1 MSSNNNPQATPQQPA
16 EETAAPTAPAHAE
29 SASAAPASATL
40 VTIEGQQF
48 ELKNLNEE
56 EGARLY
62 TALPAEYQQI
72 ANQYATIAKA
82 FDRIAEVQLP
92 SGISLANGFENLKQ
106 AYLRGGGALPSDAEP
121 YLQQMD
127 QQLQNMPGYA
137 EAMGAIRSAR
147 STGDVIAAAGSGAAA
162 VIAMPARALNFF
174 NTVWTEIDGAVTRDV
189 SDEQALAFGSAYAAA
204 LYKQGA
210 DRQNM
215 STTQLIFS
223 NPVASLSAGI
233 AGLPV
238 VGPYIAT
245 FFRWAYSNITSA
257 FSANGGPALTWDQAY
272 TEVTQEL
279 EANPNFRD
287 RVNAQ
292 ARSGDVA
299 AAGNTMLAAENVAGI
314 ATAPIVDAVTN
325 DRTIINSDGQLAQVT
340 TDNGIPTIET
350 DTTLNNG
357 EPQGR
362 GDRILDAAINI
373 GGEPARNIANGTYS
387 GEQVL
392 GAAAGGGLVVGAVHK
407 VTPGGLRA
415 IPGHGANAIRGAAG
429 VFTNTA
435 RGAAAG
441 YLQGTADTFSAM
453 DERNIRTNSFAQHH
467 NQTNGLDRLRNTA
480 TRAQAHLDDV
490 SARQSGNRVGN
501 WYNNRQVTNAQKAL
515 DTANDAVKAAEAAV
529 GSSTLGTSRLAHDA
543 LRASTVAENVMGAA
557 HTTRLGT
564 FARGAGR
571 LAGRAAPVLT
581 PVFFG
586 VDIYNGV
593 QESRA
598 GNDRAARQSFASA
611 GTVAAGAAV
620 GAGIG
625 VWFFGVGAIPGAAIG
640 AGVAGAADTIGGF
653 FGYGSKDIAG
663 RNYDANVRP
672 TQPTTAAPQRL
683 TLNQA
688 YAQAV
693 RDFDTNGSGGLSNQ
707 EIEAVLASVGY
718 THKNQVDT
726 NQDGIYSKG
735 EFLSAIGYMNPP
747 AASAPAPRTAP
758 APQVAAVGNN
768 EVSPEMVAA
777 MQEELVRLRMA
788 VNRTQTGGAQ
798 VPVNGGGQRPQVIRL
813 NV

>member
-1 MSSNNNPQATPQQPA
+1 MSGNNTPQATPQPPA
-16 EETAAPTAPAHAE
+16 EETAAPVAPAPAA

-62 TALPAEYQQI
+62 AALPAEYQQI

-223 NPVASLSAGI
+223 NPAASLSAGI

-245 FFRWAYSNITSA
+245 FFRWAYSNISSA
-257 FSANGGPALTWDQAY
+257 FSANSGPALTWDQAY
-272 TEVTQEL
+272 NEVTQEL

-292 ARSGDVA
+292 ARSGDLA
-299 AAGNTMLAAENVAGI
+299 AAGRTMSAAENVAGI

-340 TDNGIPTIET
+340 TENGIPTIET

-357 EPQGR
+357 APQGR
-362 GDRILDAAINI
+362 GDRILDAAIDI

-392 GAAAGGGLVVGAVHK
+392 GAAAGGGLALGAVHK

-415 IPGHGANAIRGAAG
+415 IPGHGANAVRGAAG
-429 VFTNTA
+429 VVTNTA

-441 YLQGTADTFSAM
+441 YLQGTADTLSAM
-453 DERNIRTNSFAQHH
+453 DERNIRTNSFTQSHSQV
-467 NQTNGLDRLRNTA
+467 NQLDRLRIQQTA
-480 TRAQAHLDDV
+480 A
-490 SARQSGNRVGN
+490 
-501 WYNNRQVTNAQKAL
+501 NAQL
-515 DTANDAVKAAEAAV
+515 DELLGKDAR
-529 GSSTLGTSRLAHDA
+529 TSRLGQWSDNRNITRAETRLNAVTQRITDLEQAMGKGPQLGNSRLATGA
-543 LRASTVAENVMGAA
+543 LRTSDLATDVMGVANA
-557 HTTRLGT
+557 SRLGT

-571 LAGRAAPVLT
+571 LMGRAAPVIT
-581 PVFFG
+581 PAFFAM
-586 VDIYNGV
+586 DSYNGV
-593 QESRA
+593 QALRA
-598 GNDRAARQSFASA
+598 GDNRAATESFASA
-611 GTVAAGAAV
+611 GTVAAGATA
-620 GAGIG
+620 GAIIG
-625 VWFFGVGAIPGAAIG
+625 SVFFGVGAIPGAAIG

-653 FGYGSKDIAG
+653 FGYGSKDIAA
-663 RNYDANVRP
+663 RTYDANVRP
-672 TQPTTAAPQRL
+672 
-683 TLNQA
+683 
-688 YAQAV
+688 AQ
-693 RDFDTNGSGGLSNQ
+693 
-707 EIEAVLASVGY
+707 
-718 THKNQVDT
+718 
-726 NQDGIYSKG
+726 
-735 EFLSAIGYMNPP
+735 
-747 AASAPAPRTAP
+747 PAPRATP
-758 APQVAAVGNN
+758 APQVAAVVNAPQPGLSN
-768 EVSPEMVAA
+768 EETVAA
-777 MQEELVRLRMA
+777 LMAQNQLLMQQLQMA
-788 VNRTQTGGAQ
+788 TGRVGTSKTGFDAAAFARVSSNSAGAARQ
-798 VPVNGGGQRPQVIRL
+798 G
-813 NV
+813 

>member
-1 MSSNNNPQATPQQPA
+1 MSSNNNPQATTPQPPA
-16 EETAAPTAPAHAE
+16 GTPAQSATAA
-29 SASAAPASATL
+29 SASATL

-48 ELKNLNEE
+48 ELSNLNEE

-62 TALPAEYQQI
+62 AALPPEYQHI
-72 ANQYATIAKA
+72 ANQYAVIAKS

-106 AYLRGGGALPSDAEP
+106 AYLRGGGALPADAEP
-121 YLQQMD
+121 YLRQMD

-137 EAMGAIRSAR
+137 EAMSTIRTAR
-147 STGDVIAAAGSGAAA
+147 STGDVVAAAGSGAAA

-189 SDEQALAFGSAYAAA
+189 SDAQALAFGSAYAAA

-245 FFRWAYSNITSA
+245 FFRWAYSNISSA
-257 FSANGGPALTWDQAY
+257 FSANSTPALTWDQAY
-272 TEVTQEL
+272 SEVTQEL

-292 ARSGDVA
+292 ARAGDMA
-299 AAGNTMLAAENVAGI
+299 AAGRTMTAAQNVAGI

-340 TDNGIPTIET
+340 TENGLPTVET

-357 EPQGR
+357 QPQGR

-392 GAAAGGGLVVGAVHK
+392 GAAAGGGAVLYGANRI
-407 VTPGGLRA
+407 TPGGLGA
-415 IPGHGANAIRGAAG
+415 IPGHALNAARGAAG
-429 VFTNTA
+429 MVSNTA

-453 DERNIRTNSFAQHH
+453 DERNIRTNSFAQSH
-467 NQTNGLDRLRNTA
+467 NQVNQLDRLRIQQTTA
-480 TRAQAHLDDV
+480 
-490 SARQSGNRVGN
+490 
-501 WYNNRQVTNAQKAL
+501 NAQL
-515 DTANDAVKAAEAAV
+515 DELLGKDAR
-529 GSSTLGTSRLAHDA
+529 TSRLGQWSDNRNIRRAETRLNTVTQRISDLEEAMGKGPQLGNSRLANGA
-543 LRASTVAENVMGAA
+543 LRASDLATDVMGAA
-557 HTTRLGT
+557 NATRLGT

-571 LAGRAAPVLT
+571 LAGRAAPILT
-581 PVFFG
+581 PVFAG
-586 VDIYNGV
+586 VDVYNGI
-593 QESRA
+593 QASRA
-598 GNDRAARQSFASA
+598 GDNRAATQSFASA

-663 RNYDANVRP
+663 RTYDANVRP
-672 TQPTTAAPQRL
+672 IQSAAPTGAARAQ
-683 TLNQA
+683 TINQA

-693 RDFDTNGSGGLSNQ
+693 RDFDANGSGSLSNQ
-707 EIEAVLASVGY
+707 EIEAALVSFGY
-718 THKNQVDT
+718 THKNQIDT
-726 NQDGIYSKG
+726 NHDGVYSKA
-735 EFLSAIGYMNPP
+735 EFLTATGYLTPP
-747 AASAPAPRTAP
+747 TA
-758 APQVAAVGNN
+758 QVAAVGNAQSIEN
-768 EVSPEMVAA
+768 LQLT
-777 MQEELVRLRMA
+777 QEELNAIMRSRMA
-788 VNRTQTGGAQ
+788 VNRTPTGGSLPAS
-798 VPVNGGGQRPQVIRL
+798 GGGQRPSAVRL
-813 NV
+813 SV

>member
-1 MSSNNNPQATPQQPA
+1 MSGKNNPEITTQPPPAADVAPAPA
-16 EETAAPTAPAHAE
+16 ESATAAPV
-29 SASAAPASATL
+29 SATL

-62 TALPAEYQQI
+62 AALPPEYQQI

-147 STGDVIAAAGSGAAA
+147 STGDVIAAAASGATA

-174 NTVWTEIDGAVTRDV
+174 NTVWTEIDGAIERDV

-215 STTQLIFS
+215 TTTQLIFN

-245 FFRWAYSNITSA
+245 FFRWAYSNISSA
-257 FSANGGPALTWDQAY
+257 FSANGAPALSWDEAY
-272 TEVTQEL
+272 TQVTQEL

-287 RVNAQ
+287 RVNAH

-299 AAGNTMLAAENVAGI
+299 GAGNTMTAAQNVAGI

-325 DRTIINSDGQLAQVT
+325 DRTIINNNGQLAQVT

-357 EPQGR
+357 APQGR
-362 GDRILDAAINI
+362 GDRILDAAVTI

-392 GAAAGGGLVVGAVHK
+392 GAVAGGGLVLGAVHK
-407 VTPGGLRA
+407 VVPGGLSA
-415 IPGHGANAIRGAAG
+415 IPGHAANTARGAAG
-429 VFTNTA
+429 MA

-441 YLQGTADTFSAM
+441 YLQGTADTVSAI
-453 DERNIRTNSFAQHH
+453 DERNIRTNSFAQSH

-480 TRAQAHLDDV
+480 TRAQDHLDDV
-490 SARQSGNRVGN
+490 SARQS
-501 WYNNRQVTNAQKAL
+501 NNRLGTWNNNRLVTKAQTAL
-515 DTANDAVKAAEAAV
+515 DTANEALRTAEAAMGNGPQL
-529 GSSTLGTSRLAHDA
+529 GSSRLATDA
-543 LRASTVAENVMGAA
+543 LRTSDLATDVMGAA
-557 HTTRLGT
+557 NASRLGT

-581 PVFFG
+581 PAFFA
-586 VDIYNGV
+586 VDSYNGV
-593 QESRA
+593 QALRA
-598 GNDRAARQSFASA
+598 GDNRAATESFASA

-625 VWFFGVGAIPGAAIG
+625 VWAFGVGAIPGAAIG
-640 AGVAGAADTIGGF
+640 AGIAGFGDTIGGF

-663 RNYDANVRP
+663 RTYDANVRP
-672 TQPTTAAPQRL
+672 APTTA
-683 TLNQA
+683 
-688 YAQAV
+688 
-693 RDFDTNGSGGLSNQ
+693 
-707 EIEAVLASVGY
+707 
-718 THKNQVDT
+718 
-726 NQDGIYSKG
+726 
-735 EFLSAIGYMNPP
+735 
-747 AASAPAPRTAP
+747 PRTTP
-758 APQVAAVGNN
+758 APQVAAVVKVPQSVENLQLT
-768 EVSPEMVAA
+768 
-777 MQEELVRLRMA
+777 QEELNAIMQSRMA
-788 VNRTQTGGAQ
+788 VSRSQAGTGKTGFDAAAFARVTSNAAGAAR
-798 VPVNGGGQRPQVIRL
+798 NG
-813 NV
+813 

>member
-1 MSSNNNPQATPQQPA
+1 MSSNNNPQATPQPPA
-16 EETAAPTAPAHAE
+16 EETAAPVAPAPAA
-29 SASAAPASATL
+29 STSAAPASATL

-210 DRQNM
+210 DRQHM

-223 NPVASLSAGI
+223 NPAASLSAGI

-245 FFRWAYSNITSA
+245 FFRWAYSNISSA
-257 FSANGGPALTWDQAY
+257 FSANGGPALTLDQAY
-272 TEVTQEL
+272 NEVTHEL

-299 AAGNTMLAAENVAGI
+299 AAGRTMSAAENVAGI

-340 TDNGIPTIET
+340 TENGIPTIET

-357 EPQGR
+357 APQGR
-362 GDRILDAAINI
+362 GDRILDAAIDI

-392 GAAAGGGLVVGAVHK
+392 GAAAGGGLALGAVHK

-415 IPGHGANAIRGAAG
+415 IPGHGANAVRGAAG
-429 VFTNTA
+429 MATNTL
-435 RGAAAG
+435 RGVGAG

-453 DERNIRTNSFAQHH
+453 DERKVFGNKSVVHQNARNALNILENDESAAQK
-467 NQTNGLDRLRNTA
+467 
-480 TRAQAHLDDV
+480 HLDDLK
-490 SARQSGNRVGN
+490 ARQPSGGTSSWVHNRRVASAETALKTAAQKVVDAEDAL
-501 WYNNRQVTNAQKAL
+501 YNNTPRPAGSKLA
-515 DTANDAVKAAEAAV
+515 DDAVRIADKAA
-529 GSSTLGTSRLAHDA
+529 
-543 LRASTVAENVMGAA
+543 NVMGAA
-557 HTTRLGT
+557 KTSRLGT
-564 FARGAGR
+564 LARGAGR
-571 LAGRAAPVLT
+571 LMGRAAPVIT
-581 PVFFG
+581 PAFFAM
-586 VDIYNGV
+586 DSYNGV
-593 QESRA
+593 QALRA
-598 GNDRAARQSFASA
+598 GDNRAATESFASA

-653 FGYGSKDIAG
+653 FGYGSKDIAA
-663 RNYDANVRP
+663 RTYDANVRP
-672 TQPTTAAPQRL
+672 
-683 TLNQA
+683 
-688 YAQAV
+688 AQ
-693 RDFDTNGSGGLSNQ
+693 
-707 EIEAVLASVGY
+707 
-718 THKNQVDT
+718 
-726 NQDGIYSKG
+726 
-735 EFLSAIGYMNPP
+735 
-747 AASAPAPRTAP
+747 PAPRATP
-758 APQVAAVGNN
+758 APQVAAVVNAPQPGLSND
-768 EVSPEMVAA
+768 ETVAA
-777 MQEELVRLRMA
+777 LMAQNQLLMQQLQMA
-788 VNRTQTGGAQ
+788 TGRAGNGQVAFNANAFSGLQTGAGSALVQ
-798 VPVNGGGQRPQVIRL
+798 NNGGQRPQVIRL

>member
-1 MSSNNNPQATPQQPA
+1 MSSNNNPQATTPQPPA
-16 EETAAPTAPAHAE
+16 RTPAQSATAA
-29 SASAAPASATL
+29 SASATL

-48 ELKNLNEE
+48 ELSNLNEE

-62 TALPAEYQQI
+62 AALPPEYQHI
-72 ANQYATIAKA
+72 ANQYAVIAKS

-106 AYLRGGGALPSDAEP
+106 AYLRGGGALPADAEP
-121 YLQQMD
+121 YLRQMD

-137 EAMGAIRSAR
+137 EAMSTIRTAR
-147 STGDVIAAAGSGAAA
+147 STGDVVAAAVSGAAA

-189 SDEQALAFGSAYAAA
+189 SDAQALAFGSAYAAA

-223 NPVASLSAGI
+223 NPAASLSAGI

-245 FFRWAYSNITSA
+245 FFRWAYSNISSA
-257 FSANGGPALTWDQAY
+257 FSANSTPALTWDQAY
-272 TEVTQEL
+272 AEVTQEL

-292 ARSGDVA
+292 ARAGDMA
-299 AAGNTMLAAENVAGI
+299 AAGRTMTAAQNVAGI

-340 TDNGIPTIET
+340 TENGLPTVET

-357 EPQGR
+357 QPQGR

-392 GAAAGGGLVVGAVHK
+392 GAAAGGGAVLYGANRI
-407 VTPGGLRA
+407 TPGGLGA
-415 IPGHGANAIRGAAG
+415 IPGHALNAARGAAG
-429 VFTNTA
+429 MVSNTA

-501 WYNNRQVTNAQKAL
+501 WNNNRLVTKAQTAL
-515 DTANDAVKAAEAAV
+515 DTANDAVKAAEAAI

-557 HTTRLGT
+557 NATRLGT

-571 LAGRAAPVLT
+571 LAGRAAPILT
-581 PVFFG
+581 PVFAG
-586 VDIYNGV
+586 VDVYNGI
-593 QESRA
+593 QASRA
-598 GNDRAARQSFASA
+598 GDNRAATQSFASA

-640 AGVAGAADTIGGF
+640 AGVAGAADTIGSF

-663 RNYDANVRP
+663 RTYDANVRP
-672 TQPTTAAPQRL
+672 IQSAAPTGAARAQ
-683 TLNQA
+683 TINQA

-693 RDFDTNGSGGLSNQ
+693 RDFDANGSGSLSNQ
-707 EIEAVLASVGY
+707 EIEAALVSFGY
-718 THKNQVDT
+718 THKNQIDT
-726 NQDGIYSKG
+726 NHDGVYSKA
-735 EFLSAIGYMNPP
+735 EFLTATGYLTPP
-747 AASAPAPRTAP
+747 TA
-758 APQVAAVGNN
+758 QVAAVGNAQSIEN
-768 EVSPEMVAA
+768 LQLT
-777 MQEELVRLRMA
+777 QEELNAIMRSRMA
-788 VNRTQTGGAQ
+788 VNRTPTGGSLPAS
-798 VPVNGGGQRPQVIRL
+798 GGGQRPSAVRL
-813 NV
+813 SV